1 MSTYKNTSGDLTLTG
16 TSGNATL
23 TVNYANTIFNGN
35 FTYTGNLSTV
45 DDFIVVAA
53 NNTGTVHDMGLLAG
67 INTAIGLYA
76 GFRFVTVANAWQ
88 VSSNVN
94 GLGVG
99 SYANLGGAAFGS
111 NTQVQYNNNGSLAGS
126 PGLTFNNI
134 SNAVLVGGSLTVGG
148 AEVLSNIGTA
158 PTAIANSVAIYNNAP
173 GTGATGLYVTGNTI
187 ATDEVISAT
196 RAKLYSII
204 F

>member
-76 GFRFVTVANAWQ
+76 GFRFDTVANAWQ